1 MDIGADGTFA
11 FNRSDDV
18 LWGGAISGT
27 GNLVQIGPGRLD
39 LAGGAGNGFT
49 GDLYVQGGIFGMVEG
64 ATLAPANTYVGQAP
78 SGAAGAGTL
87 LLATGAV
94 LTTPGDFIVGPVAG
108 STGTVV
114 IGGLEGTAP
123 VAPGAIDT
131 PTLQFGP
138 GDGRLVFNHS
148 SNGYQFDLQAP
159 QTGVGTIS
167 GDGEIDVLAGRTI
180 LNAAHA
186 GFGGIST
193 ISGGALQVNGI
204 LGGTVDVLA
213 GGRLEGNGFV
223 GPTTNAGTVAP
234 GTSIG
239 TLTILGDYV
248 GAGGI
253 LETEVVLGDDASP
266 TDLLAITG
274 ASTGTTRV
282 DVINL
287 GGQGALTD
295 QGIRI
300 VRVDGASPGA
310 FSLIPDTIAPTG
322 EAAVIGGAFV
332 YGLYQGSPAAPA
344 DGDWYLRTI
353 VNPPVVV
360 PPLPP
365 VGPVDPDLPVGPVFQ
380 PGVPLYEAYPQVL
393 MSLNRLPTLQQRK
406 GNRAWSGTA
415 DPQPFVKGA
424 LASTPPGD
432 VIEGSGAWGRI
443 EGSRIVA
450 DPAVSTSFSDY
461 DIDLWRLQA
470 GYDFD
475 VASFADGSSLIGG
488 INVHY
493 GRADADIT
501 SPYGTGSIEATGY
514 GVGGTLT
521 WYGQSGLY
529 VDGQAQATWYDS
541 DIYSDTLNVQEADG
555 NNGFGYAFSIEAGK
569 AIDIA
574 YQWTLTPQA
583 QLVYS
588 NVDFDTFD
596 DAFQAT
602 VRRLGG
608 DSLNGRLGLSI
619 DHERSWQGSSGD
631 TRRLKSYAIANLT
644 YEFLDGTEVGVGT
657 VSFASREDRFW
668 GGLGLGATYDWAD
681 DAYSLYG
688 EIGAR
693 SSMESFGDAYA
704 LDGTI
709 GFKAKF

>member
-1 MDIGADGTFA
+1 
-11 FNRSDDV
+11 
-18 LWGGAISGT
+18 
-27 GNLVQIGPGRLD
+27 
-39 LAGGAGNGFT
+39 
-49 GDLYVQGGIFGMVEG
+49 
-64 ATLAPANTYVGQAP
+64 
-78 SGAAGAGTL
+78 
-87 LLATGAV
+87 
-94 LTTPGDFIVGPVAG
+94 
-108 STGTVV
+108 
-114 IGGLEGTAP
+114 
-123 VAPGAIDT
+123 
-131 PTLQFGP
+131 
-138 GDGRLVFNHS
+138 
-148 SNGYQFDLQAP
+148 
-159 QTGVGTIS
+159 
-167 GDGEIDVLAGRTI
+167 
-180 LNAAHA
+180 
-186 GFGGIST
+186 
-193 ISGGALQVNGI
+193 
-204 LGGTVDVLA
+204 
-213 GGRLEGNGFV
+213 
-223 GPTTNAGTVAP
+223 
-234 GTSIG
+234 
-239 TLTILGDYV
+239 
-248 GAGGI
+248 
-253 LETEVVLGDDASP
+253 
-266 TDLLAITG
+266 
-274 ASTGTTRV
+274 
-282 DVINL
+282 
-287 GGQGALTD
+287 
-295 QGIRI
+295 